1 MRIWLKIM
9 DSIQMGTEEKLKIKS
24 IRKCLSLTQKELA
37 DLLCVKQASVCRW
50 KQGKGLSLKS
60 YLKLQ
65 QLKNSSMPAF
75 TTSTDNNEHQ
85 QHHSHS

>member
-1 MRIWLKIM
+1 M
-9 DSIQMGTEEKLKIKS
+9 DTEEKLKIKS

-37 DLLCVKQASVCRW
+37 DILGVKQASVCRW
-50 KQGKGLSLKS
+50 EQGKGLSLNS

-65 QLKNSSMPAF
+65 KLKDSSSSMPAF

-85 QHHSHS
+85 QQHSHS

>member
-1 MRIWLKIM
+1 M
-9 DSIQMGTEEKLKIKS
+9 DTEEKLKIKS

-37 DLLCVKQASVCRW
+37 ELLGVKQASVCRW
-50 KQGKGLSLKS
+50 EQGKGLSLKS

-65 QLKNSSMPAF
+65 KLKNSSSSMPAF
-75 TTSTDNNEHQ
+75 IAAPTDNNEHQ

>member
-1 MRIWLKIM
+1 
-9 DSIQMGTEEKLKIKS
+9 MGTEEKLKIKS

-37 DLLCVKQASVCRW
+37 DLLGVKQASVCRW
-50 KQGKGLSLKS
+50 EQGKGLSLKS

-75 TTSTDNNEHQ
+75 TPAPTDNNEHQ

>member
-1 MRIWLKIM
+1 MVKIKGLTQM
-9 DSIQMGTEEKLKIKS
+9 DTEEKFKIKS

-37 DLLCVKQASVCRW
+37 DILGVKQASVCRW
-50 KQGKGLSLKS
+50 EQGKGLSLNS

-65 QLKNSSMPAF
+65 KLKDSSSSSSAF
-75 TTSTDNNEHQ
+75 IAAPTDSNEHQ

>member
-1 MRIWLKIM
+1 
-9 DSIQMGTEEKLKIKS
+9 MGTEEKLKIKS

-37 DLLCVKQASVCRW
+37 DLLGVKQASVCRW
-50 KQGKGLSLKS
+50 EQGKGLSLKS

-75 TTSTDNNEHQ
+75 IAASTDNNKHPQ
-85 QHHSHS
+85 PHTHS

>member
-37 DLLCVKQASVCRW
+37 DLLGVKQASVCRW
-50 KQGKGLSLKS
+50 EQGKGLSLKS

-65 QLKNSSMPAF
+65 QLKSSSMPAF
-75 TTSTDNNEHQ
+75 TPASTDNNEHQ
-85 QHHSHS
+85 QHNF

>member
-1 MRIWLKIM
+1 MN
-9 DSIQMGTEEKLKIKS
+9 TEEKLKIKS

-37 DLLCVKQASVCRW
+37 DLLDVKQASVCRW
-50 KQGKGLSLKS
+50 EQGKGLSLKS

-65 QLKNSSMPAF
+65 KLKDSSSSMSAF
-75 TTSTDNNEHQ
+75 IAASTDNNKHP

>member
-1 MRIWLKIM
+1 M
-9 DSIQMGTEEKLKIKS
+9 DTEGKFKVKS

-37 DLLCVKQASVCRW
+37 DILGVKQASVCRW
-50 KQGKGLSLKS
+50 EQGKGLSLKS

-65 QLKNSSMPAF
+65 QLKDSSVSSSAF
-75 TTSTDNNEHQ
+75 IAAPLSDNKHQ

>member
-1 MRIWLKIM
+1 MY
-9 DSIQMGTEEKLKIKS
+9 TEEKLEIKS

-37 DLLCVKQASVCRW
+37 DLLGVKQASVCRW
-50 KQGKGLSLKS
+50 EQGKGLSLKS

-65 QLKNSSMPAF
+65 KLKDNSSSMSTFIAAP
-75 TTSTDNNEHQ
+75 TDNNEHQ